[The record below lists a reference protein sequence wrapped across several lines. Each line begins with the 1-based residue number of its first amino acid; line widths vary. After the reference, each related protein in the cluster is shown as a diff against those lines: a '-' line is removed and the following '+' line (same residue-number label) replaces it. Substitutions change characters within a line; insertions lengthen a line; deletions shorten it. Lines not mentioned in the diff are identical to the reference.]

1 MPMNIPTSKVMTAV
15 ASLLVV
21 GIPFIGRA
29 GIQGSGFRSL
39 AVVAPVT
46 ASGAGT
52 ISVGGVSYSDPGATV
67 EVDGHASSQAQVRVG
82 DVVTAYGHAGNGDN
96 PDVIERLILNHA
108 VRATVESVDAAN
120 GTFSAAGQTIH
131 VNAQTALDPTL
142 TLIGLSALIPGA
154 KVQVSGWADST
165 GDIIASRVD
174 VLALAAATEVSGQ
187 VSSLDSARHRFKL
200 NQLTVDF
207 SRAVVEGVLQ
217 EGSEVIVGGS
227 TFDNTGTLVARQ
239 VQLVRPLQVSAGQTG
254 RLDGIVTSL
263 TSATNFEI
271 GGQPVQV
278 TSATKLNLQGTVTLN
293 ARLRVDGLFD
303 NSGVLI
309 ADKLQSGKK

>member
-1 MPMNIPTSKVMTAV
+1 MNIPTSKVMTAV

-108 VRATVESVDAAN
+108 VRATVESVDAAS

-131 VNAQTALDPTL
+131 VNSATALDPTL
-142 TLIGLSALIPGA
+142 TLIGLSALLPGA
-154 KVQVSGWADST
+154 KVRVSGWLDAT
-165 GDIIASRVD
+165 GDIVASRID
-174 VLALAAATEVSGQ
+174 LLALAAGTEVNGQ
-187 VSSLDSARHRFKL
+187 LYSLDSARHRFKI
-200 NQLTVDF
+200 NRLTVDF
-207 SRAVVEGVLQ
+207 SAAEVEGTLQ
-217 EGSEVIVGGS
+217 EGAAVIVGGS
-227 TFDNTGTLVARQ
+227 GFDRTGALLARQ
-239 VQLVRPLQVSAGQTG
+239 VQVVPPLQVAAGQIG

-263 TSATNFEI
+263 TSATHFEVN
-271 GGQPVQV
+271 GQPVQV
-278 TSATKLNLQGTVTLN
+278 TSATKLTLHGAVTLN
-293 ARLRVDGLFD
+293 AHVRVDGAFD
-303 NSGVLI
+303 SSGVLI
-309 ADKLQSGKK
+309 ASKLQTRKN

>member
-1 MPMNIPTSKVMTAV
+1 MTAV
-15 ASLLVV
+15 ASLLAVCTA
-21 GIPFIGRA
+21 FTGRA

-82 DVVTAYGHAGNGDN
+82 DVVTAYGHTGSGGA

-108 VRATVESVDAAN
+108 VRATVESVDAAS

-142 TLIGLSALIPGA
+142 TLVGLSALIPGA
-154 KVQVSGWADST
+154 KVLVSGWADAT
-165 GDIIASRVD
+165 GDIVASRVD
-174 VLALAAATEVSGQ
+174 VLALAASTEVSGQ
-187 VSSLDSARHRFKL
+187 LSSLDSTRQRFKL

-207 SRAVVEGVLQ
+207 SHAAVEGVLQ
-217 EGSEVIVGGS
+217 EGADIIVAGS
-227 TFDNTGTLVARQ
+227 TFDNTGTLVARE
-239 VQLVRPLQVSAGQTG
+239 VHLVAPLQVSAGQTG

-271 GGQPVQV
+271 DGQPVRV
-278 TSATKLNLQGTVTLN
+278 TSATKLNLQGPVALD
-293 ARLRVDGLFD
+293 ARFRVDGVFD
-303 NSGVLI
+303 SSGVLI
-309 ADKLQSGKK
+309 AGRLQSRKE